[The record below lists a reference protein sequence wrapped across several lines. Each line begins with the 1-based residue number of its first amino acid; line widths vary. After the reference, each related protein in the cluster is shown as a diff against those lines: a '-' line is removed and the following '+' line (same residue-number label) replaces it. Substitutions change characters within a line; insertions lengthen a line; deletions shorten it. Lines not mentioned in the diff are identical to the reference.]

1 MATINYL
8 DNNTDGIFGMVSC
21 STLNSTNV
29 KGSLNYYCIIG
40 LPMGKKISFSSISAS
55 LNA

>member
-29 KGSLNYYCIIG
+29 NCSYNNA
-40 LPMGKKISFSSISAS
+40 SFYFICY
-55 LNA
+55 